1 MPAPLRIVI
10 ADDEAVIRMGLR
22 TMLEEQGYRVVGEA
36 GDGARVV
43 DLVRKLRPDLVFV
56 DIKMPGMDGLA
67 AAEALAQREQV
78 PVIVLTA
85 YGDRVLVDR
94 ARRSGA
100 MAYLMKPLRES
111 DLVPAIELALARFR
125 DLQAGAARVAEL
137 EAQLATRKVVERAK
151 GVLMRR
157 YGLSEEEAYLRLQ
170 RASRNSRRPL
180 RAVAEAVLAGAD
192 PESPGP

>member
-1 MPAPLRIVI
+1 VPAPLRIVI

-36 GDGARVV
+36 GDGTRVV
-43 DLVRKLRPDLVFV
+43 DLVRKLRPDLVFL
-56 DIKMPGMDGLA
+56 DIKMPGMDGLT
-67 AAEALAQREQV
+67 AAETLARREQV

-85 YGDRVLVDR
+85 YGDRALVDR

-111 DLVPAIELALARFR
+111 DLVPAIEVALARFR
-125 DLQAGAARVAEL
+125 DLQARAARVAEL
-137 EAQLATRKVVERAK
+137 EEQLATRKVVERAK

-157 YGLSEEEAYLRLQ
+157 HGLSEEEAYLRLQ